1 MRPLHPQKRFL
12 LVGEG
17 NFSFSAGLCK
27 VRGDE
32 AHIIATCYES
42 EDAVSRQE
50 FAMANIQYLRD
61 RGAEVHFCVDCIKL
75 KERFLPAERDFDRI
89 YFNFPHCGR
98 KAGVK
103 KNKELLVGFFC
114 RSQDKSFCVEG
125 ALNHIFTRSLPLLHP
140 RPLICQTELEG
151 KSVSFRV
158 PEIFRDKINRGFLD
172 VNSEH
177 PVRTVNEK
185 LLEGLGKSLP
195 IRNGNR
201 PLSLVFQGS
210 SNSSFPLDSLWMV
223 PVAERNPDSESV
235 AEKNTRETETFPS
248 EFPNWE
254 VVQETEFPPE
264 TLLALSGPVFRK
276 CKISPC
282 ALPVFHEALFICV
295 VEKGSED
302 TRMQLFAESLT
313 ETLNPPLKAMGFKL
327 ACTTDEPDPAKLGS
341 FVASELQLCKP
352 KYLNALELDASD
364 PEPKS
369 CCVGTIG
376 FVPRHPTSTG
386 RGIVCASLNLD
397 LIAMHVCSIRDWRM
411 LWTSDER
418 FLNQFSA
425 GNLDGFESFSLY
437 PPSYVHDLSFW
448 APEPERFNEAQFH
461 ATVRHVSRESV
472 VSVQLLD
479 RFQHPETAQTSL
491 CYRLTYQSCDKALR
505 SQQAA
510 AMQLE
515 LRKEIVRSLH
525 VTLR

>member
-17 NFSFSAGLCK
+17 NFSFSAGLCEA
-27 VRGDE
+27 RGEE

-42 EDAVSRQE
+42 EGAVSRQE
-50 FAMANIQYLRD
+50 LATANIQYLRN

-114 RSQDKSFCVEG
+114 
-125 ALNHIFTRSLPLLHP
+125 
-140 RPLICQTELEG
+140 
-151 KSVSFRV
+151 
-158 PEIFRDKINRGFLD
+158 RGFLD

-248 EFPNWE
+248 EFPNWD

-327 ACTTDEPDPAKLGS
+327 GCTTDEPDPAKLGS

-364 PEPKS
+364 PKPKS

-376 FVPRHPTSTG
+376 FVPWRPTSTG
-386 RGIVCASLNLD
+386 RGIVYASLNLD
-397 LIAMHVCSIRDWRM
+397 LIAMHVCGIRDWRM